1 MATSDRW
8 SRTVTSRR
16 GKKVRIYEREPGGV
30 LHVATWVPGNGSNR
44 VSLGHRD
51 QSAALQTAR
60 DVLAELDRRIDE
72 AAPVTAPSLT
82 LGEAFRRFAH
92 EARHLPDGSLK
103 TETYLRHV
111 AMTGR
116 YFAQFLGDDQRVDEL
131 TPDRIHA
138 YVVWRRAGGVSK
150 APVGANT
157 LQRDLA
163 MFKAVLN
170 WACRQYDGRRPLLT
184 THVMQHYKIPS
195 ERNPKRPVVDSV
207 TIRALLARADEIHPF
222 LHTLIVLAWRT
233 GRRLSSILALRWDD
247 IDAEAGTIRWRA
259 EHDKIGKTW
268 IVPAHR
274 DALTE
279 LARFRAQHPAIGSAL
294 LFPHPQRRRHHDG
307 PVTRHLA
314 AWWLNEA
321 FRRCQLVKPA
331 GSLWHMFRRVWAT
344 ERKDLPL
351 KDVAAVGGWD
361 DPGTLLRYQ
370 QPDAVTM
377 RAVVDFE
384 PQRDAARRPKSKS
397 NDVHTHVHTAR
408 R

>member
-30 LHVATWVPGNGSNR
+30 LHLATWVPGKGENR
-44 VSLGHRD
+44 VTLGHRNRNTG
-51 QSAALQTAR
+51 LQTAR
-60 DVLAELDRRIDE
+60 DVLAELDNKIDD
-72 AAPVTAPSLT
+72 AAPATAPSLT

-116 YFAQFLGDDQRVDEL
+116 YFAKFFGDDQRVDEL
-131 TPDRIHA
+131 TPDRIQA
-138 YVVWRRAGGVSK
+138 YVGWRREGGVSK
-150 APVGANT
+150 VPVGANT

-184 THVMQHYKIPS
+184 THVMQHFKIPS
-195 ERNPKRPVVDSV
+195 ERNPKRPVVDDAI
-207 TIRALLARADEIHPF
+207 IRALLTRANEVHSF

-247 IDAEAGTIRWRA
+247 IDAEARTIRWRA

-268 IVPAHR
+268 VVPAHR
-274 DALTE
+274 DALAE
-279 LARFRAQHPAIGSAL
+279 LIQFRAQHPAIGSAL
-294 LFPHPQRRRHHDG
+294 LFPHPQRRKHHDG

-321 FRRCQLVKPA
+321 FRRCQLVKPT

-361 DPGTLLRYQ
+361 DTGTLLRYQ

-384 PQRDAARRPKSKS
+384 PRRAATRKLTRAANDSHTDSHTRR
-397 NDVHTHVHTAR
+397 R
-408 R
+408 